1 MNARLTGTAP
11 TSGPRS
17 DSRSAPAAGASP
29 AAFSELDEL
38 AIDTLRFLAVD
49 AVAAADSGHPGLPL
63 GMAPAAWVLWSRH
76 LRHDPADPGWP
87 DRDRFVLSAGHGS
100 MLLYGLLHLFG
111 YDVPLEQLRRFRQ
124 LGSRTPGHPEV
135 GHTPGVETTTGPL
148 GQGLGNAVGLALA
161 ERMLAARCNTGG
173 HRVVDHRTWVLAGD
187 GDLMEGISHEAAS
200 LAGRLRLGRLVV
212 IFDDNG
218 VTIDGPARRSCA
230 DDHLARFAGYG
241 WRTLRVPGGTDL
253 DGLHRAFTVAASTSD
268 RPVFIAVRTTIGHGA
283 PGVEGT
289 SAAHGSPLGPAAVAG
304 MRRRFGWP
312 DEPFTVPTAVR
323 LAAADRA
330 AAGTAAHAGWT
341 RVHADWAADHPELA
355 AAFPLDRVPSA
366 GPAVVPEAS
375 EALAGGSARE
385 LDGRLVAVALALA
398 GTAGVGDAQVATR
411 VASGAALRVL
421 AADYPALVGG
431 SADLAGSTGTA
442 IEGGDVGPGEYAGR
456 TVHFGIREHAM
467 AAALNGVALHGG
479 LRPFGSTFLVFADY
493 LRPALRLAA
502 LMRQPVI
509 FVFTHDSVHVGAD
522 GPTHQPI
529 EQLESLRIIP
539 GLTVLRPADAGET
552 GLAWELAA
560 ADLAGPTALVLSRQ
574 ALPVLDPAGLDQARE
589 CGART
594 VRAVAC
600 GADVVLAASGSEVGL
615 ALAAAD
621 ELLAGHGVRA
631 EVVSVLCRERL
642 AAALRSGGFAR
653 PAVPVVWVE
662 AGVPG
667 GWWALAG
674 PRDAVVGL
682 SGFGASGPGAEV
694 AAHLGLTPAA
704 LVRTA
709 LRTLGRVPEETAADA
724 VQPGAERAD
733 AERAGGSAGTD
744 HGRDPGA

>member
-1 MNARLTGTAP
+1 MPVPPRP
-11 TSGPRS
+11 TLV
-17 DSRSAPAAGASP
+17 APAPPAAHPTANLTANP
-29 AAFSELDEL
+29 AAFGELDEL

-49 AVAAADSGHPGLPL
+49 AVAAANSGHPGLPL

-76 LRHDPADPGWP
+76 LRHDPTDPGWP

-100 MLLYGLLHLFG
+100 VLLYGLLHLFG
-111 YDVPLEQLRRFRQ
+111 YDLPLEQLRRFRQ

-148 GQGLGNAVGLALA
+148 GQGLANAVGMALA
-161 ERMLAARCNTGG
+161 ERMLAARCNTGE
-173 HRVVDHRTWVLAGD
+173 HRVVGHRTWVLAGD

-230 DDHLARFAGYG
+230 DDQLARFGGYG
-241 WRTLRVPGGTDL
+241 WRTLRVPDGADL
-253 DGLHRAFTVAASTSD
+253 DGLHRAFTVATSTDD

-289 SAAHGSPLGPAAVAG
+289 SAAHGSPLGPAAVAA

-330 AAGTAAHAGWT
+330 AAGTAAHADWT
-341 RVHADWAADHPELA
+341 AAYREWAAEEPELGL
-355 AAFPLDRVPSA
+355 AFPLDGVPRGSLPADSVSGEPA
-366 GPAVVPEAS
+366 GGDRTGSLVDA
-375 EALAGGSARE
+375 ALAGVHG
-385 LDGRLVAVALALA
+385 G
-398 GTAGVGDAQVATR
+398 GVSTR
-411 VASGAALRVL
+411 VASGAALRAL

-442 IEGGDVGPGEYAGR
+442 IPGGDVGPGEYAGR

-467 AAALNGVALHGG
+467 AAALNGIALHGG

-509 FVFTHDSVHVGAD
+509 FVFTHDSVHVGED

-539 GLTVLRPADAGET
+539 GLTVLRPADAAET

-560 ADLAGPTALVLSRQ
+560 ADLTGPTALVLSRQ
-574 ALPVLDPAGLDQARE
+574 ALPVLDPAGLDDARRH
-589 CGART
+589 GART
-594 VRAVAC
+594 VRAAADHALSG

-621 ELLAGHGVRA
+621 ELQARHGVRA
-631 EVVSVLCRERL
+631 EVMSVLCRERL

-653 PAVPVVWVE
+653 PSVPVVWVE
-662 AGVPG
+662 AGVPD

-674 PRDAVVGL
+674 SGDAVVGL
-682 SGFGASGPGAEV
+682 TGFGVSGPGTAVAE
-694 AAHLGLTPAA
+694 HLGLSPAA
-704 LVRTA
+704 LVRTV
-709 LRTLGRVPEETAADA
+709 LTTLGRAAGESDT
-724 VQPGAERAD
+724 
-733 AERAGGSAGTD
+733 ERAGPAGVEQR
-744 HGRDPGA
+744 RDPGA

>member
-1 MNARLTGTAP
+1 MNAGLTETVSTP
-11 TSGPRS
+11 
-17 DSRSAPAAGASP
+17 GANP
-29 AAFSELDEL
+29 AAFGEVDEL

-49 AVAAADSGHPGLPL
+49 AVAAANSGHPGLPL

-241 WRTLRVPGGTDL
+241 WRTLRVPDGTDL

-330 AAGTAAHAGWT
+330 AAGTAAHAAWT
-341 RVHADWAADHPELA
+341 RAHTDWAADHPELA
-355 AAFPLDRVPSA
+355 AAFPLDRVPSVD
-366 GPAVVPEAS
+366 PAQP
-375 EALAGGSARE
+375 
-385 LDGRLVAVALALA
+385 LDGRLVAAVTR
-398 GTAGVGDAQVATR
+398 GGDGPVATR

-421 AADYPALVGG
+421 AAGYPALVGG

-442 IEGGDVGPGEYAGR
+442 IPGGDVGPGEYAGR

-509 FVFTHDSVHVGAD
+509 FVFTHDSVHVGED

-560 ADLAGPTALVLSRQ
+560 ADLTGPTALVLSRQ
-574 ALPVLDPAGLDQARE
+574 ALPVLAPAGLDRARE
-589 CGART
+589 FGART
-594 VRAVAC
+594 VRAVAG

-615 ALAAAD
+615 ALTAAD

-642 AAALRSGGFAR
+642 AVALRSGGFAR
-653 PAVPVVWVE
+653 PEVPVVWVE

-682 SGFGASGPGAEV
+682 TGFGTSGPGSAVAE
-694 AAHLGLTPAA
+694 HLGLSSAA
-704 LVRTA
+704 VVRTA
-709 LRTLGRVPEETAADA
+709 LTTLGRPAGHSASGPEQPAPEQAAPE
-724 VQPGAERAD
+724 QAE

>member
-1 MNARLTGTAP
+1 MNAGLTQTVP
-11 TSGPRS
+11 TPG
-17 DSRSAPAAGASP
+17 SAPGARPGANP
-29 AAFSELDEL
+29 AAFGELDEL

-49 AVAAADSGHPGLPL
+49 AVAAANSGHPGLPL

-76 LRHDPADPGWP
+76 LRHAPADPDWP

-111 YDVPLEQLRRFRQ
+111 YDLPLDELRRFRQ

-148 GQGLGNAVGLALA
+148 GQGLANAVGMALS
-161 ERMLAARCNTGG
+161 ERMLAARCNTGP

-241 WRTLRVPGGTDL
+241 WRTLRVPDGTDL
-253 DGLHRAFTVAASTSD
+253 DGLHRAFTVAASTQD
-268 RPVFIAVRTTIGHGA
+268 RPVFIAVRTVIGHGA

-289 SAAHGSPLGPAAVAG
+289 SAAHGSPLGPAAVSA

-330 AAGTAAHAGWT
+330 AAGAAAHADWT
-341 RVHADWAADHPELA
+341 GAHADWAAAHPELA

-366 GPAVVPEAS
+366 EPPSAAALNGVP
-375 EALAGGSARE
+375 SADSPDGVPSADL
-385 LDGRLVAVALALA
+385 LDGRLVAAALA
-398 GTAGVGDAQVATR
+398 GGAGSVATR
-411 VASGAALRVL
+411 VASGVALRAL
-421 AADYPALVGG
+421 AAEYPALVGG
-431 SADLAGSTGTA
+431 SADLAASTATA
-442 IEGGDVGPGEYAGR
+442 IPGGDVGPGEYAGR
-456 TVHFGIREHAM
+456 TVHFGIREHTT

-509 FVFTHDSVHVGAD
+509 FVFTHDSVHVGED

-539 GLTVLRPADAGET
+539 GLTVLRPADAAET

-560 ADLAGPTALVLSRQ
+560 ANLAGPTALVLSRQ
-574 ALPVLDPAGLDQARE
+574 ALPALDPAGLDDARRH
-589 CGART
+589 GART
-594 VRAVAC
+594 VRAVPDGAVPAAAVPG

-615 ALAAAD
+615 ALAAPD

-642 AAALRSGGFAR
+642 AAALHSGEFAR
-653 PAVPVVWVE
+653 PPVPVVWIE
-662 AGVPG
+662 AGVPS

-682 SGFGASGPGAEV
+682 SGFGASGPGAAV
-694 AAHLGLTPAA
+694 AEHLGLSPAA

-709 LRTLGRVPEETAADA
+709 LTTLGRAAD
-724 VQPGAERAD
+724 QYTDRAD
-733 AERAGGSAGTD
+733 VERAGEPAGTD
-744 HGRDPGA
+744 HGRGRGA